1 MICVKC
7 KLDVADGLFCCRCGA
22 DQRPKKRTPRRR
34 GNGTGSIIKR
44 GKTYTA
50 VAPGTSYVTTTEDG
64 RQILKR
70 TRPWKGGFKTK
81 VEANEYLAKLDEA
94 RRSAPTLAALW
105 DGYSKTK
112 PPKLGESKQTS
123 YQIARKKLEPIIGQ
137 KINQITLED
146 LQSVVDAN
154 GKTYYPSRDMKTVL
168 SHLYKRAIPDG
179 YVSVNLSD
187 FIVLPELEEKE
198 AVPFNSDEVQA
209 FWTAW
214 ANGDKFVGYILLMIY
229 TGMMPIELMTCKK
242 NMIDWDTCEIRGCG
256 RKTKKRKEVPI
267 VFPDFI
273 QPVLQELC
281 NLSKSRIGNLLC
293 MNKDRFYDTYHE
305 TLQRLGIRDLPPYSC
320 RHTTATDVARKNIN
334 ASMLQQLMRH
344 AKISTTQ
351 RYIHMT
357 ADDARQAVN
366 QMTRP
371 KT

>member
-1 MICVKC
+1 MVCVKC
-7 KLDVADGLFCCRCGA
+7 RQDVPDGPYCCQCGA
-22 DQRPKKRTPRRR
+22 SQVPKKRNPRRR

-50 VAPGTSYVTTTEDG
+50 ISAGASYVVVDDNG
-64 RQILKR
+64 AKKLKR
-70 TRPWKGGFKTK
+70 NRTWKGGFKTK
-81 VEANEYLAKLDEA
+81 AEANEYLATLEENRKL
-94 RRSAPTLAALW
+94 APTLADLW
-105 DGYSKTK
+105 ERYKKTK
-112 PPKLGESKQTS
+112 LPRLGESKQTA
-123 YQIARKKLEPIIGQ
+123 YEIARKKLERVIGRR
-137 KINQITLED
+137 INEITLED
-146 LQSVVDAN
+146 LQDLIDTQ

-168 SHLYKRAIPDG
+168 SHLYKLALPDG
-179 YVSVNLSD
+179 YVSINLSD
-187 FIVLPELEEKE
+187 YLVLPELEEKE
-198 AVPFNSDEVQA
+198 SVPFNDDEVQA

-242 NMIDWDTCEIRGCG
+242 DMIDWESCEIRGCG

-267 VFPDFI
+267 VFPDFV

-281 NLSKSRIGNLLC
+281 DLSTSRVGNVLC
-293 MNKDRFYDTYHE
+293 MNKDKFYETYHR
-305 TLQRLGIRDLPPYSC
+305 TLKSLNVRDLPPYSC
-320 RHTTATDVARKNIN
+320 RHTTATDAARKNIN

-357 ADDARQAVN
+357 ADDARKAVN

-371 KT
+371 KV